1 IVRAHQPSAHHLP
14 DTSYRRL
21 LAPLD
26 GSQRAECA
34 LSLATTLAM
43 YVPQGGTN
51 VTVFAYV
58 ALSIVV
64 LAGAVGAVLS
74 RNALR
79 AAVALGAG
87 SAALAS
93 LFFLLNAPYAGGF
106 ELSIGAG
113 LVSVLFIIAI
123 SLTESMQG
131 QQRET

>member
-1 IVRAHQPSAHHLP
+1 
-14 DTSYRRL
+14 
-21 LAPLD
+21 
-26 GSQRAECA
+26 
-34 LSLATTLAM
+34 M
-43 YVPQGGTN
+43 
-51 VTVFAYV
+51 TVFAYV